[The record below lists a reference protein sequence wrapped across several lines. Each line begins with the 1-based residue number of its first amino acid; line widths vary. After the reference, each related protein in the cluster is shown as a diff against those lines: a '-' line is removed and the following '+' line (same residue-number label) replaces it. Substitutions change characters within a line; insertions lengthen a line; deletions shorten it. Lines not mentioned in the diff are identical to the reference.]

1 MKNNIYMLKPEM
13 QLTQSLAS
21 SSPALAWSLLTPE
34 QQTML
39 VHYIEKAHE
48 WESVCRPK
56 EQADRRSKK
65 LAG

>member
-1 MKNNIYMLKPEM
+1 MKNKIYAIKSEI

-21 SSPALAWSLLTPE
+21 SSPALAWLLLTPE

-39 VHYIEKAHE
+39 VHYVKKAHE

-56 EQADRRSKK
+56 EQADRRSK